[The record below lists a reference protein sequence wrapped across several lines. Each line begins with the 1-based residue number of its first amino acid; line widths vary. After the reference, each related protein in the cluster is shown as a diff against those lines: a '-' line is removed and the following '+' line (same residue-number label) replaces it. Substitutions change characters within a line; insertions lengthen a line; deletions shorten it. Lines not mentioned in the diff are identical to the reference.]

1 MKYTFGGIIA
11 VLVAAVSTAASADTI
26 VTPTNNMGWTNP
38 TTENSGGGYSAITGR
53 SAYNGN
59 GSIELHGDRTRFVY
73 GDLYSPGPSLGSLSN
88 FTNLAFSYRID
99 PTSTNAINPGYS
111 PALRMTFWSNATR
124 DEFVFEQAY
133 QPGGYGAEAPIGSWN
148 TTTSSS
154 TFYLRSLHNESVQHT
169 LADWVSMGNF
179 GNAYVSAVYIGVGS
193 GIGGA
198 NYLAYA
204 DNVKAGSNTYNF
216 EASANGAVPEPATWA
231 MMLSGFGLA
240 GFAMRRR
247 SAAMKTVVA

>member
-1 MKYTFGGIIA
+1 MKSVFGVTIA
-11 VLVAAVSTAASADTI
+11 VIAAFVSSATSADTI

-38 TTENSGGGYSAITGR
+38 VGENSGGGAAAITGR

-59 GSIELHGDRTRFVY
+59 GSIELHGDRTRFVL
-73 GDLYSPGPSLGSLSN
+73 GSLYSPGPSLGSLSS

-99 PTSTNAINPGYS
+99 PTSTNAINLGYS
-111 PALRMTFWSNATR
+111 PALRMTFWNHAAK
-124 DEFVFEQAY
+124 DEFVFEQVY
-133 QPGGYGAEAPIGSWN
+133 QAGGYGAEAPIGSWN
-148 TTTSSS
+148 TTTASS
-154 TFYLRSLHNESVQHT
+154 TFYLRSLGNENIQHT
-169 LADWVSMGNF
+169 LADWLSIGNYT
-179 GNAYVSAVYIGVGS
+179 NAYASAIYIGVGS

-216 EASANGAVPEPATWA
+216 EASANGTVPEPATWV

-247 SAAMKTVVA
+247 LVAMKMVAA